1 MPLDDAYQA
10 GTDAA
15 LHDMAVRPQGPKRA
29 PPRFSLWGTLSA
41 APKGVAAG
49 AAEAIGSTADVLG
62 AFGQALATTE
72 PSAGGMFSLPTE
84 KERRENA
91 QATDKMRREGLDF
104 MSEGGRS
111 FRNVAR
117 DYMPDPA
124 TAHAAETA
132 VGELFRVGS
141 KAIAAAGVLGPVP
154 GAVVSGLE
162 EGFTTSDKLARQGVD
177 LETRTAVGAVT
188 AAIQAGTFALPV
200 AGKTWPQT
208 IGLALAGGPG
218 GYVGQQAATRYIL
231 QQADYS
237 LLADQYDP
245 LDPVGLTLATVLPL
259 GFGAL
264 GMRAARRTDAP
275 APEAVDA
282 ARTALLAEQ
291 QAAARPV
298 PAEDLVGLAAH
309 EQAYARALEQ
319 LAAGQRVDV
328 TDAAPTAGAAR
339 ITRELSPKLAELAR
353 LVEEQ
358 NARLERGAEPV
369 LPKVQEQPETAGGAG
384 APASDTSTT
393 EGATSAKL
401 PVEDPALDARATA
414 IEQADPSLMVQLEGM
429 DRPAP
434 LGELMA
440 RLRQELAED
449 LQDAPLIK
457 AAAECFLATQ

>member
-15 LHDMAVRPQGPKRA
+15 LQDMAVRPQGPKRA
-29 PPRFSLWGTLSA
+29 PPRFSLWGTVWQ
-41 APKGVAAG
+41 APKSIAAG
-49 AAEAIGSTADVLG
+49 AAEASASVVEALG
-62 AFGQALATTE
+62 GLSQVDISPDAMAAQTPEEL
-72 PSAGGMFSLPTE
+72 E
-84 KERRENA
+84 KIRKRARETMEKGFREN
-91 QATDKMRREGLDF
+91 EI
-104 MSEGGRS
+104 SRS
-111 FRNVAR
+111 FRNTAA
-117 DYMPDPA
+117 DYLADPA
-124 TAHAAETA
+124 TAHGAQVA
-132 VGELFRVGS
+132 VSELFRVGS
-141 KAIAAAGVLGPVP
+141 KAVTAAAVLGPVP
-154 GAVVSGLE
+154 GAIVSGLE
-162 EGFTTSDKLARQGVD
+162 EGFTTSEKLARQGVD

-188 AAIQAGTFALPV
+188 AAVQAGTFALPV

-231 QQADYS
+231 QQADYT

-245 LDPVGLTLATVLPL
+245 FDPVGLTAATVLPL

-275 APEAVDA
+275 APEVVDA

-298 PAEDLVGLAAH
+298 PAEDLPGSAQH
-309 EQAYARALEQ
+309 EQAYSRALEQ

-328 TDAAPTAGAAR
+328 TDTAPAAGAER
-339 ITRELSPKLAELAR
+339 ITGELSPKLAELVR
-353 LVEEQ
+353 LVEQ
-358 NARLERGAEPV
+358 QDARLEHGAEPV
-369 LPKVQEQPETAGGAG
+369 LPKVQEQSETAGDAG
-384 APASDTSTT
+384 ATASDASTT

-414 IEQADPSLMVQLEGM
+414 IEQADPNLMVQLEGM
-429 DRPAP
+429 DKPAP

-440 RLRQELAED
+440 RLRQEITED
-449 LQDAPLIK
+449 LQDAPLLK
-457 AAAECFLATQ
+457 TAAECFLASR